1 MSTSVGKDSLELDSL
16 IRQGEA
22 AARVG
27 DRAEAETLLRRAVSE
42 YPYSEDAWLAL
53 AGVVADLPEKRD
65 ILRRVQQMNP
75 ASEEARLGL
84 ARIAAK
90 LGPLPEDTAAPEVD
104 AVTCV
109 CGSGRTTLLRCSKC
123 GKPIC
128 PECSVRTPVGLRCK
142 ECAAVRKNPL
152 YDLSALDYLK
162 AGGVGLGLSVV
173 AALVASG
180 LGGFFGFFTLII
192 GVAAGGLIADLMS
205 RVIRYKRGVGMQIL
219 AAVCIILGALVVVF
233 LAPLVIRLGLR
244 PGFNLFYIVA
254 AVLAAIARL
263 R

>member
-1 MSTSVGKDSLELDSL
+1 MSTSVGKDSLELDGL

-27 DRAEAETLLRRAVSE
+27 DRAEAETLLRRAVND

-53 AGVVADLPEKRD
+53 AGVVEDLPEKRR
-65 ILRRVQQMNP
+65 ILQRVQQMNP

-84 ARIAAK
+84 ERIAAK
-90 LGPLPEDTAAPEVD
+90 LGPAPEDVAAEVD

-109 CGSGRTTLLRCSKC
+109 CGSGRQTVLRCSKC

-142 ECAAVRKNPL
+142 ECAAVRKNPF

-162 AGGVGLGLSVV
+162 AGSVGLLLSIVG
-173 AALVASG
+173 AAVGSLA
-180 LGGFFGFFTLII
+180 GGFFGFFTIII
-192 GVAAGGLIADLMS
+192 GMAAGGIIADLMS
-205 RVIRYKRGVGMQIL
+205 RTVRYKRGLGMQIL
-219 AAVCIILGALVVVF
+219 AGVCIILGAGLLLV
-233 LAPLVIRLGLR
+233 LARPLGLR
-244 PGFNLFYIVA
+244 MAINPFYIVA
-254 AVLAAIARL
+254 AIVAAVARL

>member
-1 MSTSVGKDSLELDSL
+1 MSTSVGKDSLELDTL
-16 IRQGEA
+16 LRQGEA

-27 DRAEAETLLRRAVSE
+27 DRAEAETLLRRAVTD

-53 AGVVADLPEKRD
+53 AGVVEDLAEKRR
-65 ILRRVQQMNP
+65 ILQRVQQMNP

-84 ARIAAK
+84 QRIATK
-90 LGPLPEDTAAPEVD
+90 LGPAPEDTAAEVD

-109 CGSGRTTLLRCSKC
+109 CGSGRQTVLRCSKC

-162 AGGVGLGLSVV
+162 AFAVGIPLSMLGAVV
-173 AALVASG
+173 GSFG
-180 LGGFFGFFTLII
+180 GGFFGFFTIII
-192 GVAAGGLIADLMS
+192 GMVAGGLIADLMS
-205 RVIRYKRGVGMQIL
+205 RAVRYKRGVGMQIL
-219 AAVCIILGALVVVF
+219 AGVCILLGAGIFLVLPGL
-233 LAPLVIRLGLR
+233 LAPLGLR
-244 PGFNLFYIVA
+244 AGFNLFYVIAAIVA
-254 AVLAAIARL
+254 AVARL